1 MMPSVLPLKVAVLW
15 CAAKK
20 TLSVGRHHA
29 APIFSMKFAFLRH
42 RAKLFAGRE
51 TGGGTQMNIE
61 RRPILAAT
69 GATALGGLPW
79 RSARAQASNTIKIGL
94 LSDMS
99 GPYRDINGPVSLA
112 ATRLAIQEFGAR
124 GFQGELISADHQNR
138 PDVALNIARQWYDRD
153 GVDMIL
159 NLAASSVALAVAEL
173 TREKNKVT
181 IATSTASSDMTGR
194 ACTPNSLHWSYDTY
208 MVSKSTGG
216 ATVRSGGDTWFF
228 ITADYA
234 FGHALERDTANFVRA
249 AGGRVVGQVR
259 TPFPGTTDFS
269 SYLLQAQ
276 ASRAKVIG
284 LANAGTDT
292 INCVK
297 QAAEFGI
304 MRRGIKLASML
315 MVLPDVHALGLE
327 AAAGTICTESFY
339 WDLND
344 RTRSLVRRVHAIS
357 GPAAMG
363 MSHAGDYSG
372 TLHYLKAVA
381 DVGIQT
387 AKASGAAVVARMKA
401 MPTDDDA
408 FGPGTIR
415 ADGRKIHPAY
425 LFEVK
430 RPEESK
436 GPFDY
441 YKLLETTAAGEAF
454 RPLAEGGCSLIRG

>member
-1 MMPSVLPLKVAVLW
+1 MTLK
-15 CAAKK
+15 
-20 TLSVGRHHA
+20 
-29 APIFSMKFAFLRH
+29 
-42 RAKLFAGRE
+42 
-51 TGGGTQMNIE
+51 
-61 RRPILAAT
+61 RRPILAAA
-69 GATALGGLPW
+69 GAATLGGLPW
-79 RSARAQASNTIKIGL
+79 RSARAQAANTIKIGL

-124 GFQGELISADHQNR
+124 GFQVEMISADHQNR

-208 MVSKSTGG
+208 LVSKSTGG
-216 ATVRSGGDTWFF
+216 AAVRAGGDTWFF

-234 FGHALERDTANFVRA
+234 FGHALERDTANFVRG

-327 AAAGTICTESFY
+327 AAGGTICTESFY

-372 TLHYLKAVA
+372 SLHYLKAVA
-381 DVGIQT
+381 SVGIQN
-387 AKASGAAVVARMKA
+387 AKASGADGVARLKA

-408 FGPGTIR
+408 FGPGSIR

-441 YKLLETTAAGEAF
+441 YKLLETTPAEEAF
-454 RPLAEGGCSLIRG
+454 RPLAEGGCPMIRS

>member
-1 MMPSVLPLKVAVLW
+1 M
-15 CAAKK
+15 
-20 TLSVGRHHA
+20 TL
-29 APIFSMKFAFLRH
+29 
-42 RAKLFAGRE
+42 
-51 TGGGTQMNIE
+51 E
-61 RRPILAAT
+61 RRPILAAA
-69 GATALGGLPW
+69 GAATLGGLPW
-79 RSARAQASNTIKIGL
+79 RSARAQAANTIKIGL

-124 GFQGELISADHQNR
+124 GFQVEMISADHQNR

-216 ATVRSGGDTWFF
+216 AAVRAGGDTWFF

-234 FGHALERDTANFVRA
+234 FGHALERDTANFVRG

-327 AAAGTICTESFY
+327 AAGGTICTESFY

-372 TLHYLKAVA
+372 SLHYLKAVA
-381 DVGIQT
+381 SVGIQN
-387 AKASGAAVVARMKA
+387 AKASGADVVARMKA

-408 FGPGTIR
+408 FGPGSIR

-441 YKLLETTAAGEAF
+441 YKLLETTPAQEAF
-454 RPLAEGGCSLIRG
+454 RPLAEGGCSLIRS

>member
-1 MMPSVLPLKVAVLW
+1 
-15 CAAKK
+15 
-20 TLSVGRHHA
+20 
-29 APIFSMKFAFLRH
+29 
-42 RAKLFAGRE
+42 
-51 TGGGTQMNIE
+51 MNIE

-124 GFQGELISADHQNR
+124 GFQMELISADHQNR

-297 QAAEFGI
+297 RAAEFGI

-363 MSHAGDYSG
+363 MSHAGYYSG

-454 RPLAEGGCSLIRG
+454 RPLAEIGRAHV

>member
-1 MMPSVLPLKVAVLW
+1 
-15 CAAKK
+15 
-20 TLSVGRHHA
+20 
-29 APIFSMKFAFLRH
+29 
-42 RAKLFAGRE
+42 
-51 TGGGTQMNIE
+51 MNIE

-124 GFQGELISADHQNR
+124 GFQVELISADHQNR

-327 AAAGTICTESFY
+327 AAGGIICTESFY

-381 DVGIQT
+381 SVGIQT
-387 AKASGAAVVARMKA
+387 AKTSGADVVARMKA

-408 FGPGTIR
+408 FGPGSIR

-441 YKLLETTAAGEAF
+441 YKLLETTPAEEAF
-454 RPLAEGGCSLIRG
+454 RPLAEGGCPMIRS

>member
-1 MMPSVLPLKVAVLW
+1 M
-15 CAAKK
+15 
-20 TLSVGRHHA
+20 T
-29 APIFSMKFAFLRH
+29 
-42 RAKLFAGRE
+42 
-51 TGGGTQMNIE
+51 IE
-61 RRPILAAT
+61 RRPILAAI

-79 RSARAQASNTIKIGL
+79 RSARAQAANTIKIGL

-124 GFQGELISADHQNR
+124 GFQVEMISADHQNR

-216 ATVRSGGDTWFF
+216 ATVRAGGDTWFF

-269 SYLLQAQ
+269 SFLLQAQ

-315 MVLPDVHALGLE
+315 LVLPDVHALGLE
-327 AAAGTICTESFY
+327 AAAGIICTESFY

-372 TLHYLKAVA
+372 TLHFLKAVA
-381 DVGIQT
+381 DLGIQG
-387 AKASGAAVVARMKA
+387 AKGKLFGKDYEAGSWLDQLVEAFSGSHDMIGGKLTGLYDEQGNIKRGMSKSERKIYDKAVTTTSILPSIPFAVSELLSPEVWKA
-401 MPTDDDA
+401 MSI
-408 FGPGTIR
+408 FL
-415 ADGRKIHPAY
+415 K
-425 LFEVK
+425 
-430 RPEESK
+430 
-436 GPFDY
+436 
-441 YKLLETTAAGEAF
+441 AA
-454 RPLAEGGCSLIRG
+454 R